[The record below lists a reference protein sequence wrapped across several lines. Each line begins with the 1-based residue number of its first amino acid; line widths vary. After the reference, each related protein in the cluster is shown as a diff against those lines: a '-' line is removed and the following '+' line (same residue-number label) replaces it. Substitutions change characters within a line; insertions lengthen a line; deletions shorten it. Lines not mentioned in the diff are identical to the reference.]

1 MSEVGRHATNQ
12 PQSSLYLQLKTKSL
26 DTPKKK
32 QRIPARR
39 RLYFAENI
47 ENKVIIKNKGDFNR
61 QRKVGQHSRVRKQK
75 RETGAF

>member
-1 MSEVGRHATNQ
+1 MSEVGMPLINHKAVCI
-12 PQSSLYLQLKTKSL
+12 SSLKTKGL

-32 QRIPARR
+32 QRIPARH

-61 QRKVGQHSRVRKQK
+61 QRKVGQHSRVRKQS